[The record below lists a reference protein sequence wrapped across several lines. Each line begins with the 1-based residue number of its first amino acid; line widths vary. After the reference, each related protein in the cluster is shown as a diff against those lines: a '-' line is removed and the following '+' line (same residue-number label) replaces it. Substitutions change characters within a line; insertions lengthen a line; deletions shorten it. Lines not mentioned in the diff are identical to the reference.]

1 MTVDIRDR
9 VTGWKLR
16 RGSTAVVWRTTEA
29 DPINVSSLDA
39 ALDPDAYDLT
49 FDLLDVVGFEIEDE
63 IAEIPN
69 IASTFN
75 RQYIRSRTI
84 PVGPSLIIKDR
95 GHIGQPLHTILNG
108 EGWLYMMTHV
118 DESESVPTG
127 DVLVDVWH
135 MQTAGP
141 LRQWNSSGGGRRAV
155 TFAVQSDP
163 ATDQTVL
170 NDVGDPA
177 VWDVD
182 GWDLA
187 AWAT

>member
-1 MTVDIRDR
+1 
-9 VTGWKLR
+9 
-16 RGSTAVVWRTTEA
+16 VVWRTSEA

-39 ALDPDAYDLT
+39 GRDPDAYDLT
-49 FDLLDVVGFEIEDE
+49 FDLLDVAGFEIEDQ

-69 IASTFN
+69 IAATFN
-75 RQYIRSRTI
+75 RQYLRARTI
-84 PVGPSLIIKDR
+84 PIGPTLILKDR
-95 GHIGQPLHTILNG
+95 GHIDTTLLTALQG

-118 DESESVPTG
+118 DQGAVVPTA
-127 DVLVDVWH
+127 DVFVDVWH
-135 MQTAGP
+135 MRTSGP
-141 LRQWNSSGGGRRAV
+141 LRQWNSSGGGRRSV

-177 VWDVD
+177 VWGVD